1 MNRSWD
7 RNKKWKSPF
16 KSNGGCSVGN
26 FFCHSL
32 GPKLLKYCYRKQGES
47 LNVIA
52 GLLFK
57 GWKWR
62 LSYFLCSHFSKLFK
76 FQLVSQILSPA
87 ILYLNTT
94 GSRHSHG
101 NWSGQVDVPVLIITL
116 VSIAVFV
123 CCVLPLCWYFC
134 GEGKKLE
141 YRRPVVYD
149 THCDDECHWCLQFYN
164 KPFSGIFIIFREHT
178 CGFASLSL
186 PNKMKIWIYFDF

>member
-1 MNRSWD
+1 MGGAVLEIFFVILWA
-7 RNKKWKSPF
+7 RNF
-16 KSNGGCSVGN
+16 
-26 FFCHSL
+26 
-32 GPKLLKYCYRKQGES
+32 LKYCYRKQGES

-62 LSYFLCSHFSKLFK
+62 LSYFLYSHFSKLFK
-76 FQLVSQILSPA
+76 FQLVSQKLSLA
-87 ILYLNTT
+87 IVYLNTT

-134 GEGKKLE
+134 GEGQKFE

-149 THCDDECHWCLQFYN
+149 THCEECHWCLYTAFTILQETYFRD
-164 KPFSGIFIIFREHT
+164 FFIIF
-178 CGFASLSL
+178 
-186 PNKMKIWIYFDF
+186 MD